1 MVNAV
6 AYLYPWDVLGDPRA
20 VDRVAAL
27 GVNRVALGAS
37 YHAVRAATPLHPR
50 HRIVHAT
57 HGALYLPV
65 PERRWATAAIRPRTA
80 AAWTGRDDSF
90 AAARDLLRARGLEVD
105 AWVVLTHT
113 DPVTPTGFAPRN
125 AFGDTYGYGL
135 CPAFREVRDY
145 ARTLV
150 EEVMRAGAPD
160 GLIVEA
166 CGPMGAGHQS
176 EHEKTAG
183 ADWDALDERL
193 LSICFCAACTDLMAD
208 PGGARSAVTAA
219 VGTGRFVPDEV
230 AADVLAVR
238 STVTAALR
246 DEVVFAARAA
256 GAAGAA
262 RAAGAAGRLGFFA
275 DADPWAVGPAAHV
288 REKGDFYIASAW
300 DASISRVAA
309 LRASVTGR
317 VAAYVTIL
325 PPTVP
330 DSDRLTR
337 DWQGLIDA
345 GADEL
350 HVYHAGLAS
359 AARLDAAARALRNL
373 KEGNP

>member
-1 MVNAV
+1 MVNTV

-65 PERRWATAAIRPRTA
+65 PGRRWAGQAIRPRTA

-90 AAARDLLRARGLEVD
+90 LAARDVVRARGLPVD

-113 DPVTPTGFAPRN
+113 DNAAGFAPRN
-125 AFGDTYGYGL
+125 AFGDTYGYGV

-150 EEVMRAGAPD
+150 EEVVRAGAPD

-166 CGPMGAGHQS
+166 CGPMGVGHQS

-183 ADWDALDERL
+183 AGWDALDERL
-193 LSICFCAACTDLMAD
+193 LSICFCSACTELMTD
-208 PGGARSAVTAA
+208 PDRARSAVAAA
-219 VGTGRFVPDEV
+219 VGSGRFVPDEV
-230 AADVLAVR
+230 AADVLEVR
-238 STVTAALR
+238 SAVTAALR
-246 DEVVFAARAA
+246 DEVVFAAR
-256 GAAGAA
+256 G
-262 RAAGAAGRLGFFA
+262 AGRLGFFA
-275 DADPWAVGPAAHV
+275 DTDPWAVGPSAHV
-288 REKGDFYIASAW
+288 LEKADLYVASAW
-300 DASISRVAA
+300 DASASRVAS
-309 LRASVTGR
+309 LRGAVAGR
-317 VAAYVTIL
+317 VGAYVTIL

-330 DSDRLTR
+330 DADQLTR
-337 DWQGLIDA
+337 DWQALIDA

-350 HVYHAGLAS
+350 HLYHAGLAS